1 MSDSPPLVPTEVA
14 TSTSGYTTPDTQE
27 LIPAMDGT
35 SNTMAL
41 MPPMIG
47 GQRHQV
53 AHPGNFTPTLTRQ
66 LAGNHAT
73 PVHTGPSLTYSPVQY
88 NQTRNVA
95 VDARAISLEATEVRQ
110 EAERRHQQAIQQVE
124 AATSMQVHS
133 SEQRAQ
139 QRHEEIVADMES
151 QIANVEFQAFAKDQ
165 KLLTKLSEYQ
175 ARLSQE
181 SAIVG
186 SCRTEL
192 TAVNNTYARELDMK
206 TRMAVDQLTEE
217 FEASFQVYEQNQQMR
232 FANTEEEMPSQNCE
246 LQDELAAA
254 ERALEMERNRMPT
267 VISPPQGVA
276 EPRQPAPIDPPTS
289 ARFEPP
295 PAARRLF
302 EMMNPA
308 SAPTKPIPTT
318 APAYSPFDGLGA
330 YAPPGLGPSLA
341 PTPAALRGT
350 PGAAP
355 EANATPLQQAA
366 NEVFEAAKLL
376 KGDKG
381 AEEEKPKVKEA
392 ESIKLP
398 DFPNPETYRS
408 WKIATREAVR
418 AASDRPDEE
427 FDWIL
432 AVYDRHAGHSSL
444 RDPGK
449 FVTLDTKLLAA
460 LTKVAKGELARQILN
475 FKETEAGERRA
486 VRGRQVLYLLDQH
499 FKTNEEVGSLYS
511 VEDLLKVNLLQDD
524 LSTFIHTWESVVAGM
539 SHVPDE
545 RTLRD
550 ILLRQRRRSARMKWD
565 LDLYDRAK
573 EGTSTHSYSFLIQS
587 IRDLLTR
594 ERVRR
599 NRDRIAKSHGDKY
612 GAPAPRKEGARP
624 QSGGRGRTPSRDSNA
639 SFRSRSSSKGPQ
651 GRPASPKAVC
661 YDFLKGKCT
670 RGASC
675 KFLHKNRSPS
685 PKPPDKTRKINK
697 VCMYWKKGKCTRGDK
712 CRFLHK
718 SDKDRT
724 PSPSRPAGT
733 ENAAPAAPEKPRCPS
748 PAPMRRPGRGRSK
761 SPRATPAACC
771 VSDAGR
777 AFQGKSSAS
786 KVKKKVLFVSRPE
799 VKSILVDGRGGKLVN
814 RPRRYSTCYA
824 DQENCPKADSRYT
837 RYAIETARLLEQA
850 VKAMLQGIP
859 SPCDYECP
867 SNEHEDFNVTC
878 QHCEEVSK
886 TACIGALAGI
896 QFLANTG
903 SEEDLI
909 SKHDH
914 QAFFADIQVQN
925 ASKPVSLITANG
937 PVQGDKSVSFKISEF
952 SNVLECYL
960 LESTPPVCSVGRRC
974 MDEGHGFHWYPG
986 QAPYFVTPEGR
997 KPRCKMKGRVPVIG
1011 DEVMATPAA
1020 GDAKVATIPCSV
1032 VLLKRPLG
1040 SRSRVFS
1047 N

>member
-47 GQRHQV
+47 GPRHQV
-53 AHPGNFTPTLTRQ
+53 AHPGNVTPTLTTQ

-88 NQTRNVA
+88 NQTLNVA
-95 VDARAISLEATEVRQ
+95 VDARAISLEVTEVRQ
-110 EAERRHQQAIQQVE
+110 EAERRHQQAI
-124 AATSMQVHS
+124 S
-133 SEQRAQ
+133 SEQMAQ
-139 QRHEEIVADMES
+139 QRHEEIVADMEN
-151 QIANVEFQAFAKDQ
+151 QIANVEFQAFARDQ
-165 KLLTKLSEYQ
+165 KLLNELSEYQ

-186 SCRTEL
+186 SCRTEI
-192 TAVNNTYARELDMK
+192 TAMKNAYARELDMK

-217 FEASFQVYEQNQQMR
+217 FEASFQVYEQKQQMR
-232 FANTEEEMPSQNCE
+232 FANTEEEMQSQNCE

-302 EMMNPA
+302 EMMNVPRRRRSRPPQA
-308 SAPTKPIPTT
+308 

-366 NEVFEAAKLL
+366 NEVLEAAKLL
-376 KGDKG
+376 KGEKG

-398 DFPNPETYRS
+398 DFPNPETYRG
-408 WKIATREAVR
+408 WKIVTREAVR
-418 AASDRPDEE
+418 AASDRPDEA

-486 VRGRQVLYLLDQH
+486 VRGRQVLYLFHQH

-524 LSTFIHTWESVVAGM
+524 LSTFIQNWESVFAGM

-550 ILLRQRRRSARMKWD
+550 ILLRQIRRSARMKWD
-565 LDLYDRAK
+565 LDL
-573 EGTSTHSYSFLIQS
+573 
-587 IRDLLTR
+587 
-594 ERVRR
+594 
-599 NRDRIAKSHGDKY
+599 
-612 GAPAPRKEGARP
+612 
-624 QSGGRGRTPSRDSNA
+624 
-639 SFRSRSSSKGPQ
+639 
-651 GRPASPKAVC
+651 
-661 YDFLKGKCT
+661 
-670 RGASC
+670 
-675 KFLHKNRSPS
+675 
-685 PKPPDKTRKINK
+685 
-697 VCMYWKKGKCTRGDK
+697 
-712 CRFLHK
+712 
-718 SDKDRT
+718 
-724 PSPSRPAGT
+724 
-733 ENAAPAAPEKPRCPS
+733 
-748 PAPMRRPGRGRSK
+748 
-761 SPRATPAACC
+761 
-771 VSDAGR
+771 
-777 AFQGKSSAS
+777 
-786 KVKKKVLFVSRPE
+786 
-799 VKSILVDGRGGKLVN
+799 
-814 RPRRYSTCYA
+814 
-824 DQENCPKADSRYT
+824 
-837 RYAIETARLLEQA
+837 
-850 VKAMLQGIP
+850 
-859 SPCDYECP
+859 
-867 SNEHEDFNVTC
+867 
-878 QHCEEVSK
+878 
-886 TACIGALAGI
+886 
-896 QFLANTG
+896 
-903 SEEDLI
+903 
-909 SKHDH
+909 
-914 QAFFADIQVQN
+914 
-925 ASKPVSLITANG
+925 
-937 PVQGDKSVSFKISEF
+937 
-952 SNVLECYL
+952 
-960 LESTPPVCSVGRRC
+960 
-974 MDEGHGFHWYPG
+974 
-986 QAPYFVTPEGR
+986 
-997 KPRCKMKGRVPVIG
+997 
-1011 DEVMATPAA
+1011 
-1020 GDAKVATIPCSV
+1020 
-1032 VLLKRPLG
+1032 
-1040 SRSRVFS
+1040 
-1047 N
+1047 